1 MRLSSLGFLLSDTQ
15 WPNYLVDVFRW
26 LFRYVLTFL
35 RDGIL
40 PQDPKLLRELY
51 LESEFWKLDSLRKA
65 IEMRNMELLQS
76 KQESE
81 AAASALLSLGSASSL
96 KLKAG
101 LKPGGGVGSSSLLGR
116 LKGTEPT
123 KSTTATE
130 AKDSNAWW
138 LDPPL
143 WWGSSSSDEKNSS
156 DAKKQSEPPAKVSAF
171 ASLLK
176 KSQVKA
182 KAEGAFGSTEA
193 NEQDAWWK
201 STTYKGVDFVQGL
214 GGSPEKK
221 PSQQQGQ
228 HKQSGGDAR
237 NQKSHEGD
245 GKTTPRV
252 PLIVNTTWSSSHH
265 LSG

>member
-1 MRLSSLGFLLSDTQ
+1 M
-15 WPNYLVDVFRW
+15 FRW

-35 RDGIL
+35 RDDIL

-51 LESEFWKLDSLRKA
+51 LESEFWRLDSLRKA

-76 KQESE
+76 NQESE
-81 AAASALLSLGSASSL
+81 AAALLSVGSSSSL

-101 LKPGGGVGSSSLLGR
+101 LKSAGASASSSLLGR
-116 LKGTEPT
+116 LKGAAEPT
-123 KSTTATE
+123 KSTAATE
-130 AKDSNAWW
+130 SKDPNAWW

-143 WWGSSSSDEKNSS
+143 WWGGSNDEKNSS

-176 KSQVKA
+176 KSQAKT
-182 KAEGAFGSTEA
+182 KAEGSSAA

-201 STTYKGVDFVQGL
+201 STTYKGVDFVETL
-214 GGSPEKK
+214 SGSPEKK
-221 PSQQQGQ
+221 ASQQ
-228 HKQSGGDAR
+228 HKQNGDTR
-237 NQKSHEGD
+237 NQEAREGG

>member
-1 MRLSSLGFLLSDTQ
+1 MLI
-15 WPNYLVDVFRW
+15 DVLRW

-81 AAASALLSLGSASSL
+81 AATATGLLSVGSSSRL
-96 KLKAG
+96 KLIAG
-101 LKPGGGVGSSSLLGR
+101 VKPSGNAASSLLGR
-116 LKGTEPT
+116 LKAAGLAEPT
-123 KSTTATE
+123 KSTDS
-130 AKDSNAWW
+130 KDPNAWW

-143 WWGSSSSDEKNSS
+143 WWGSSSDEKSSS
-156 DAKKQSEPPAKVSAF
+156 DAKKSSEPPAKVSAF

-176 KSQVKA
+176 KSQAKA
-182 KAEGAFGSTEA
+182 KAEGNSTSLA
-193 NEQDAWWK
+193 NEPDAWWK

-221 PSQQQGQ
+221 TSQQQQ
-228 HKQSGGDAR
+228 RKQSGNAR
-237 NQKSHEGD
+237 NQEAHEVANIGD
-245 GKTTPRV
+245 DGNTTPRA
-252 PLIVNTTWSSSHH
+252 PLIVNTTWSSTHH